1 MRIAAMVSGWKHSF
15 NPHTSV
21 TGLNV
26 AASIHL
32 LASIDNAG
40 YFEADLSR
48 YNPLRDDVCSWKAAI
63 TSDGTVTPPEA
74 PGLGVE
80 IDETLLANFPVID
93 GPGYV

>member
-1 MRIAAMVSGWKHSF
+1 MVSGWKHRF
-15 NPHTSV
+15 NPHTSL

-26 AASIHL
+26 AASIHA
-32 LASIDNAG
+32 LASVDNAG

-48 YNPLRDDVCSWKAAI
+48 YNPLRDELCSWNASVSSA
-63 TSDGTVTPPEA
+63 GTVVPPEQ

-80 IDETLLANFPVID
+80 IDEALLDKFPVID